1 MIVGRSAPRY
11 QAMALLYPRSKSLQS
26 FLSEY
31 FIVVV
36 RLCHQLL
43 GLTRKSKIG
52 QLISFLSES
61 DMKTYQS
68 DFELWANSIKEEVNL
83 LIAQGLEEQR
93 SQIKAL
99 SISAKS
105 DLHRK
110 KKKAYLRILDSCSIY
125 DYQTTWKEIRKVGN
139 ATLLDRAYEYWDWKV
154 RTDSCT
160 LVCIGKLGSGKSV
173 LLANMVDDLNLHV
186 QSERLPVA
194 YFFCR
199 HDIPESLRAR
209 TVIGSLAQQL
219 LRTIQNPSAVEESIN
234 TSPPALDSE
243 GILRLLQRALT
254 PAYRA
259 YFVLDG
265 LDECDEYQ
273 KQDVI
278 LQLRKLQGIF
288 SLLVC
293 LSFRLEADNAWKVSL
308 DQFAKSSTISIPD
321 DNPDIANFINLELE
335 RCIESG
341 KLKIGEPTLILEIQE
356 VLLKGAQGMFLWV
369 VLQIKALCAAKSDEA
384 IHQALADLPKDLPST
399 FSRILRKSE
408 GSEKHYQRRILELIT
423 VACRPLTTEELQE
436 ALSVIPG
443 ETIWNPARLLNDVY
457 SALGYCG
464 SLIIV
469 DEENLT
475 VKLVHHSVKHFL
487 LGGFGGS
494 NGETFTIESANR
506 TMRDIIITYLNYGIF
521 ETQLSTMVVP
531 QFVAGAA
538 PSTVIRSTLET
549 SSRVQKIALRLLKS
563 RDQSSLNIG
572 KVLANESKRFNAR
585 STSQYHFFF
594 YAKSYWLQHSWC
606 ISEQEPVI
614 YRLLH
619 QLLGGKIINMHMRDD
634 DGRTPLSWAAG
645 GGHEVVVRMLLDK
658 GADVEAKD
666 EDGRTPLLCAAERGH
681 EAVVRMLLDKGA
693 DIEAKDKDGWTPLL
707 CAAESGHEA
716 VVRMLLDKGADVDVV
731 RMLLDKGADVEAK
744 DEDGWTLLLCA
755 AERGH
760 EVVVR
765 MLLDKGADIEA
776 KDKDGWTPLLY
787 AAVTRHEAIV
797 RMLLDKGADVEAKNE
812 DGRTPLLYAAERG
825 HEAVVR
831 MLLDKG
837 ADIKAKDKDG
847 RTPLL
852 CAAERGHE
860 AVVRMLLDKG
870 ADVEA
875 KDKDGWT
882 PKHILPDPL
891 NYISSTS
898 TLPTTCS

>member
-1 MIVGRSAPRY
+1 
-11 QAMALLYPRSKSLQS
+11 MALLYPRSKSLQS

-36 RLCHQLL
+36 RLYHQLL
-43 GLTRKSKIG
+43 GLTQKSKIG

-61 DMKTYQS
+61 DMKIYQS

-83 LIAQGLEEQR
+83 LMAQGLEEQR

-99 SISAKS
+99 SMSAKS

-139 ATLLDRAYEYWDWKV
+139 ATLLDKAHEYRDWKV

-186 QSERLPVA
+186 QGKKLPVA

-199 HDIPESLRAR
+199 HDIPKSLRAR
-209 TVIGSLAQQL
+209 TVIGSLARQL
-219 LRTIQNPSAVEESIN
+219 LRTIQNPSAVEESID
-234 TSPPALDSE
+234 TSPLALDSE
-243 GILRLLQRALT
+243 GILRLLKRALP

-278 LQLRKLQGIF
+278 LQLQKLQGIF

-369 VLQIKALCAAKSDEA
+369 VLQIEALCAAKSDEA
-384 IHQALADLPKDLPST
+384 IHQALVDLPKDLPST

-443 ETIWNPARLLNDVY
+443 ETVWNPARLLNDVY

-572 KVLANESKRFNAR
+572 KVLADESKRFNAR

-634 DGRTPLSWAAG
+634 DGRMPLSWAAV
-645 GGHEVVVRMLLDK
+645 GGHEVIVQ
-658 GADVEAKD
+658 
-666 EDGRTPLLCAAERGH
+666 
-681 EAVVRMLLDKGA
+681 MLLDKGA
-693 DIEAKDKDGWTPLL
+693 DIEAKDDIGWTPLL
-707 CAAESGHEA
+707 HAADRGHEA
-716 VVRMLLDKGADVDVV
+716 IVQMLLDKGANIEAKKNTGWTPLFWAAVGGHEAVV
-731 RMLLDKGADVEAK
+731 QMLLDKGANIEAK
-744 DEDGWTLLLCA
+744 NDIGWTPLLHA
-755 AERGH
+755 ADRGH
-760 EVVVR
+760 EAVVQILLDKGANIEAKNDTGWTPLFWAAVGGHEAVVQMLLDKGANIKAKNDTGWTPLFWAADR
-765 MLLDKGADIEA
+765 GHEAVVQMLLDKGADIET
-776 KDKDGWTPLLY
+776 KDDT
-787 AAVTRHEAIV
+787 
-797 RMLLDKGADVEAKNE
+797 
-812 DGRTPLLYAAERG
+812 GRTPLFWAAERG
-825 HEAVVR
+825 HEAVVK
-831 MLLDKG
+831 LLQ
-837 ADIKAKDKDG
+837 AHLA
-847 RTPLL
+847 R
-852 CAAERGHE
+852 
-860 AVVRMLLDKG
+860 
-870 ADVEA
+870 
-875 KDKDGWT
+875 
-882 PKHILPDPL
+882 
-891 NYISSTS
+891 SS
-898 TLPTTCS
+898 